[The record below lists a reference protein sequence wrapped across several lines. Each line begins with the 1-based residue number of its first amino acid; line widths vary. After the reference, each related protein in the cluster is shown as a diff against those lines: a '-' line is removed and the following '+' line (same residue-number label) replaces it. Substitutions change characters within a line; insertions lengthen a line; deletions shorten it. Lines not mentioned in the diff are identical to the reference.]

1 MCAVCATP
9 TGLSVDRDVLAARA
23 HARAHQLS
31 PPLEDPTE
39 LHKGERTEDVEK
51 NVLIRGRVR
60 HLDEAAQ
67 SVRVGFRPDLHR
79 YGIIVATHHR
89 DRCRYHHRPKR
100 IPNSLHPTR
109 VGEIPERLLKKAQRH
124 RFVLGLDPLVLRYP
138 SHVANNPVRWALPDI
153 DVRSN
158 SP

>member
-1 MCAVCATP
+1 MRLPLALMH
-9 TGLSVDRDVLAARA
+9 GLTSSAHRSKTQMNCTRARVPKTL
-23 HARAHQLS
+23 RKS
-31 PPLEDPTE
+31 
-39 LHKGERTEDVEK
+39 
-51 NVLIRGRVR
+51 VLIRGRVR

-153 DVRSN
+153 GVRSN
-158 SP
+158 PP